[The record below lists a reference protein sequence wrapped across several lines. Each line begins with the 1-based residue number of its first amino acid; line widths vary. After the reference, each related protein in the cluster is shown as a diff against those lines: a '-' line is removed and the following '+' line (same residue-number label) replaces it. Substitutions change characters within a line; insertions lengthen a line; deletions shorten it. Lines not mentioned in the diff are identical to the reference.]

1 MQSQYIVSKIN
12 ELEEELR
19 KIKAQIAKKP
29 PKSAGAVWGKINI
42 LESQIDEAKGA
53 VFDFDIEKFVSKKDV
68 ASWK

>member
-12 ELEEELR
+12 ELEGELR

-29 PKSAGAVWGKINI
+29 PKRTSVVWGKINI
-42 LESQIDEAKGA
+42 LESQIDEAKEA
-53 VFDFDIEKFVSKKDV
+53 VFDFDIEKFVDKKDV

>member
-19 KIKAQIAKKP
+19 KIKVQIAKKP
-29 PKSAGAVWGKINI
+29 PRSAPSVWSKINAM
-42 LESQIDEAKGA
+42 ESQIDEAKRA
-53 VFDFDIEKFVSKKDV
+53 IFDFDIEKFVDNKDV

>member
-12 ELEEELR
+12 ELEGELR

-29 PKSAGAVWGKINI
+29 PKSAVLVWGKINV
-42 LESQIDEAKGA
+42 LESQIDEAKRA
-53 VFDFDIEKFVSKKDV
+53 VFDFDIEKFVGKEDL

>member
-12 ELEEELR
+12 ELEGELR

-29 PKSAGAVWGKINI
+29 SKSAVLVWGKINF
-42 LESQIDEAKGA
+42 LESQIDEAKRA
-53 VFDFDIEKFVSKKDV
+53 VFDFDIEKFVGKEDL